1 MSGFP
6 TRVGC
11 DLQGVQ
17 VGENKMGAP
26 TLNLPL
32 FGQNIVRPRRSALQQ
47 SKHCTQNME
56 VMTLATLDVDHAG
69 VVSPNSVVPQ
79 AGATSAPSPSAE
91 ALIPQAVQCS
101 PDLRTVAWTDFDVDT
116 DGNAVGIYGIVWGD
130 LKANQLRTMA
140 SRLDVKGIKNAKK
153 SCIIEKLCVTHLNK
167 KVYAD
172 YKLRDKDKPNRK
184 EVQCPFR
191 LMNLLF
197 SDEFAGAFATLGDV
211 ASRQLLDTG
220 KAGNDEHFWVNVRRS
235 FVVPHPVYDLLAFWD
250 DDVFLAADHIDP
262 GKIVKHDWKKLRA
275 IWKGVNAEY
284 KAALTRFSMSGT
296 HESRFFDFCN
306 GRLETYYLRKH
317 LDEKPQ
323 LNDTVEA
330 DLPEET
336 AVSSD
341 TSSTVGVSTSASAP
355 KKKKSGNDVADA
367 IREYYGDSQMRT
379 DLTKQKISFM
389 SNEEVRRQKEE
400 ARRDNEE
407 SRRDKVEARLQKEDS
422 RRDEEHLQ
430 RMAEHQQNS
439 HKNMFDEWERIQKN
453 LKAVRDDLKNPE
465 VDDDVKLDLR
475 SDMAGFL
482 KRKRTLAVAL
492 GINTE

>member
-1 MSGFP
+1 M
-6 TRVGC
+6 
-11 DLQGVQ
+11 
-17 VGENKMGAP
+17 
-26 TLNLPL
+26 
-32 FGQNIVRPRRSALQQ
+32 
-47 SKHCTQNME
+47 
-56 VMTLATLDVDHAG
+56 ATLDVDHAG

-79 AGATSAPSPSAE
+79 GGAASAPSPSAE
-91 ALIPQAVQCS
+91 VLIPQAVVQCL

-153 SCIIEKLCVTHLNK
+153 SCIIEKLRVTHLNK

-197 SDEFAGAFATLGDV
+197 SDEFAGDFASLGDV

-220 KAGNDEHFWVNVRRS
+220 KAGNDEHFWVKVRLS
-235 FVVPHPVYDLLAFWD
+235 FVVPHPVYDVLAFWD

-262 GKIVKHDWKKLRA
+262 GKIVNHDWKKLRA

-306 GRLETYYLRKH
+306 GRLDTYYLRKH
-317 LDEKPQ
+317 LEEKPQ

-341 TSSTVGVSTSASAP
+341 TISTVSTSASAS
-355 KKKKSGNDVADA
+355 KKKKGGNDVADA

-400 ARRDNEE
+400 ARREN
-407 SRRDKVEARLQKEDS
+407 EDS
-422 RRDEEHLQ
+422 RRDEEHRQ
-430 RMAEHQQNS
+430 RMEEHQQKMEAHQQVS